1 MPKSHIT
8 KIALSFD
15 DGALDGY
22 TNIFPLLKKYNLPAT
37 FNIVSGYLDQN
48 TCGVEKPFPTLT
60 WEMVREM
67 SMSSLI
73 EIANHSSN
81 HTNKWYAIAEGRK
94 EIISELKKPISTM
107 IGFASPESKLIGAG
121 MLSNTQQ
128 CITLGVSYVRTGMR
142 IRSHNMGRIAARK
155 IGRIMHLGWI
165 YKIAYRDT
173 LLDKEDNFFLYSVPV
188 MKDTTTNQLIAL
200 IEYAR
205 SEDKNVI
212 ILLHRVKKL
221 GEAGYNDSWS
231 WDYGKFECLL
241 QYLHDE
247 WLSGHIEML
256 KTQDMIKQ
264 CNNSGTM
271 MQGKEG

>member
-81 HTNKWYAIAEGRK
+81 LDGNLLISEFDVTELDNKNRVQFYYSLPNKSHSTFNDTTRRFKVYRAYAYICDANHTNIQISQTPVYFTIYDIGSIQSYAE
-94 EIISELKKPISTM
+94 
-107 IGFASPESKLIGAG
+107 AS
-121 MLSNTQQ
+121 Q
-128 CITLGVSYVRTGMR
+128 TG
-142 IRSHNMGRIAARK
+142 G
-155 IGRIMHLGWI
+155 
-165 YKIAYRDT
+165 YK
-173 LLDKEDNFFLYSVPV
+173 S
-188 MKDTTTNQLIAL
+188 
-200 IEYAR
+200 
-205 SEDKNVI
+205 
-212 ILLHRVKKL
+212 
-221 GEAGYNDSWS
+221 
-231 WDYGKFECLL
+231 
-241 QYLHDE
+241 
-247 WLSGHIEML
+247 
-256 KTQDMIKQ
+256 
-264 CNNSGTM
+264 
-271 MQGKEG
+271 